1 MSFSPPRVL
10 RTGLFTLLLLT
21 GAGGA
26 AFSAETLETPL
37 APGLTI
43 PAQALAAPVVAAND
57 VGAIADIARGYGEA
71 DEIAADNGDPVIT
84 GEMNGI
90 GYQIFFLECVANRD
104 CKVLDFYAI
113 WDTPG
118 VQLEAINEW
127 NRSQPFNKGYLGED
141 GLPVIELNLSLVGG
155 LTRPQLV
162 DAFDRWA
169 VALAEFQRTII
180 EAAL

>member
-1 MSFSPPRVL
+1 MSSSPPRFL
-10 RTGLFTLLLLT
+10 RTGLTVLWML
-21 GAGGA
+21 AGTAGLA
-26 AFSAETLETPL
+26 IAQPAETP
-37 APGLTI
+37 
-43 PAQALAAPVVAAND
+43 AAPAITDPGAQPADIIAAND
-57 VGAIADIARGYGEA
+57 VAAITEIARGYGEA
-71 DEIAADNGDPVIT
+71 DAIAAGNGDPVIT
-84 GEMNGI
+84 GQMNGI
-90 GYQIFFLECVANRD
+90 GYQIFFLECAANRD

-118 VQLEAINEW
+118 VQLETINEW
-127 NRSQPFNKGYLGED
+127 NRSQPFNKAYLGED

-169 VALAEFQRTII
+169 VALAEFQRSVV